1 MVNYQKKTDELVT
14 SSISDDEMAAI
25 GLESEFTLYVDG
37 EEAKPEDI
45 FGSPK
50 VFLPED
56 SMHRVGSSYHMPTGS
71 AVYFDSGVIEIATPV
86 IEIEKGCAA
95 RAGRSLWESIN
106 YLRDELDQWEIK
118 EDKKIRLEGF
128 STHYSVSFDLPAEQ
142 RSGGKNEKNLALLL
156 SYILPI
162 PVMLLIANRKS
173 TGIGVRPRKNRIEIT
188 ADFVPS
194 PSLMI
199 AAATL
204 ITGVVRKVMTWPSYD
219 LEMLKK
225 KKIPVIDDYKP
236 TKHRS
241 RQGWLAKDDCFRI
254 NPFTCNI
261 DEKIWS
267 ATEYK
272 TKQSLRALGNKI
284 FRMFET
290 PVDSVSGPF
299 TTKLI
304 TSVMKGK
311 APSLLDLDE
320 RPKEYED
327 VGRLCTWNNLFPE
340 KELAR
345 SKYERVLINSIL
357 RRKLNLAGVVYTPT
371 GMKGWEEVVF
381 SYGANKQA
389 TFHINKLTKYLD
401 SWEQKG

>member
-1 MVNYQKKTDELVT
+1 MVYNQKKNDELVT
-14 SSISDDEMAAI
+14 TAIYGDEIAAI
-25 GLESEFTLYVDG
+25 GLESEFTVYVD
-37 EEAKPEDI
+37 EKEAKPEDI
-45 FGSPK
+45 FGTPK
-50 VFLPED
+50 VFLPEN
-56 SMHRVGSSYHMPTGS
+56 SMHRVGSSYHMPTGC

-95 RAGRSLWESIN
+95 RAGRSLWEGVN
-106 YLRDELDQWEIK
+106 YLRDELDQWEIR
-118 EDKKIRLEGF
+118 ENKKIRLEGF
-128 STHYSVSFDLPAEQ
+128 STHYSVSFDLSDEERA
-142 RSGGKNEKNLALLL
+142 GGRNEKSLALLL
-156 SYILPI
+156 SYILPV

-225 KKIPVIDDYKP
+225 KKIPVLNDYKP

-241 RQGWLAKDDCFRI
+241 RKGWLAKDDCFSI

-261 DEKIWS
+261 DEKLWV

-272 TKQSLRALGNKI
+272 TKQSLRAIANKI
-284 FRMFET
+284 YRIFDA
-290 PVDSVSGPF
+290 PVESISGPF
-299 TTKLI
+299 TSKLI
-304 TSVMKGK
+304 SSVLKGK
-311 APSLLDLDE
+311 APSLLDLAE

-381 SYGANKQA
+381 SYGSNNQA

-401 SWEQKG
+401 IWEQNG